1 MLFILTNRLYCG
13 YTFFYNKNID
23 RKGKVVL
30 TFVYISSAALFG
42 LIIYFLIS
50 SLRLKKAVSGLTQ
63 EQFIEGYRKAQ
74 LVDVREPKEFEG
86 GHILG
91 ARNIPSSQMRQRYKE
106 IRADKPVYLYCQNS
120 ARSART
126 ALFLKKKGYN
136 QIYQLQG
143 GFRQWT
149 GKIRTK

>member
-1 MLFILTNRLYCG
+1 MKYILTNTLNCG
-13 YTFFYNKNID
+13 YTFFYNIN
-23 RKGKVVL
+23 RERGEQ
-30 TFVYISSAALFG
+30 FVEYLYIIAAGLFG
-42 LIIYFLIS
+42 LIVYFLVS

-74 LVDVREPKEFEG
+74 LVDVREPKEYDG

-106 IRADKPVYLYCQNS
+106 IRSDKPVYLYCQNS

-149 GKIRTK
+149 GKIKAK